1 MQLTLASYFIQ
12 QQTKL
17 KLLSACASLKK
28 RTSLYSLLDFF
39 SAFFRKNFGIFIFQ
53 KHFQSKYELMYL
65 KVTTNF
71 VFLPFKISINKEP
84 LLLQKKCFFISQ
96 QR

>member
-39 SAFFRKNFGIFIFQ
+39 SAFSEKFSEFLFSKNIFNRN
-53 KHFQSKYELMYL
+53 
-65 KVTTNF
+65 TNW
-71 VFLPFKISINKEP
+71 
-84 LLLQKKCFFISQ
+84 CT
-96 QR
+96 

>member
-17 KLLSACASLKK
+17 KLLSACVSLKK

-39 SAFFRKNFGIFIFQ
+39 PLFQKNFRNFYFPKTFSIEIRIDV
-53 KHFQSKYELMYL
+53 L
-65 KVTTNF
+65 K
-71 VFLPFKISINKEP
+71 SYNKFR
-84 LLLQKKCFFISQ
+84 LFAF
-96 QR
+96 